1 MSLNMSGH
9 IDGIFK
15 SVDATRSGKSGGAY
29 VNGHWVAGVETTNAH
44 NVNLQPLNEKEIQ
57 SLSIGAERI
66 GDMRKIYVNDGDMY
80 NIAESDIWTFTGI
93 DGEFK
98 TVSLDNRP
106 WRNYCKAIVSRID
119 E

>member
-1 MSLNMSGH
+1 MSGH
-9 IDGIFK
+9 IDGVFK
-15 SVDATRSGKSGGAY
+15 SVDATRTGKSGGAY
-29 VNGHWVAGVETTNAH
+29 VDGLWVPGVETDNPHT
-44 NVNLQPLNEKEIQ
+44 VNIQPLTEKEIQ

-80 NIAESDIWTFTGI
+80 NIAESDIWAFTGI

-106 WRNYCKAIVSRID
+106 WRNYCRIVVSRID